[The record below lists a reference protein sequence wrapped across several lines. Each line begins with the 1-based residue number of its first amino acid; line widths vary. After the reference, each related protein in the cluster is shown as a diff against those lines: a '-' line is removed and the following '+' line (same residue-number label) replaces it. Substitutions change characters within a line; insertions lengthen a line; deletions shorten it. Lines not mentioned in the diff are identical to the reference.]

1 MIKYS
6 VIVPFHSN
14 LNLLTLCIDSLLKTL
29 DCSESEII
37 IVDNNANGSQIDS
50 EWELG
55 KRCTI
60 ITRDSNLMYSK
71 AINLGVEYAH
81 GEILIFC
88 DADICVT
95 SNFHKALTEGI
106 TMDGIGYASAKLLN
120 IITGN
125 LLEFGIT
132 SSYYNFPHP
141 YAGRSKDFALIQKNH
156 YPLAAC
162 AACSA
167 IRRDLFTN
175 IGGFDEMLV
184 HSYSDIDLCLRLR
197 KFQYQTICVTDAVA
211 YHCGASTY
219 GSGMGANLKEDTK
232 GIFMSKHENIPIQIG
247 KYINTACAY
256 FLKQYQF
263 SSKDYFILDCSTIAN
278 SDLYLDSVTDN
289 LNINEVGQYRCPA
302 PSRDASEIDFLN
314 FIPYQIRNYRI
325 PLLYFVDTFLAA
337 RGNSLWKYCRKDYN
351 DIVIDRQ
358 ANVELLQNII

>member
-29 DCSESEII
+29 DISESEII
-37 IVDNNANGSQIDS
+37 IVDNNANGSKIDP
-50 EWELG
+50 EWELSQ
-55 KRCTI
+55 RCKV
-60 ITRDSNLMYSK
+60 ITRASNLMYPK
-71 AINLGVEYAH
+71 AINLGVEYAQ
-81 GEILIFC
+81 GEFLIFC

-95 SNFHKALTEGI
+95 NNFHKALTEGLMI
-106 TMDGIGYASAKLLN
+106 DGVGYASAKLLN

-141 YAGRSKDFALIQKNH
+141 YAGRSQDFALIQKSH

-167 IRRDLFTN
+167 IRRDLFIN
-175 IGGFDEMLV
+175 VGGFDEELA

-197 KFQYQTICVTDAVA
+197 NRQYQTICVTDAIA
-211 YHCGASTY
+211 YHCGSSTCD
-219 GSGMGANLKEDTK
+219 SGMGTNLKEDTK
-232 GIFMSKHENIPIQIG
+232 GIFMTKYECIPIQIG
-247 KYINTACAY
+247 KYINAACDY
-256 FLKQYQF
+256 FLQQYP
-263 SSKDYFILDCSTIAN
+263 SSVKDYFILDCSTIAN
-278 SDLYLDSVTDN
+278 SDIYLKAVTEN
-289 LNINEVGQYRCPA
+289 LNINETGRYRCPA
-302 PSRDASEIDFLN
+302 PLRDAREIDFLN

-325 PLLYFVDTFLAA
+325 PLLYFVDNFLSAH
-337 RGNSLWKYCRKDYN
+337 GNSLWKYCRKDFN

-358 ANVELLQNII
+358 ANVELLQNV